1 MEQAGG
7 LIAPD
12 VLRETIDHWL
22 TDGVITEEQAE
33 AMRSDVQGAAATAPV
48 LPSTEAAA
56 ATVGEEPAT
65 PGAQGAPRREPAHAE
80 RRTSLLIEALGYLGG
95 VIILTA
101 IILVV
106 SQFWEDFTAPVR
118 LSTIGAAF
126 VLLLIAG
133 FVVPQSLGGPGIRL
147 RSVLWLGATMA
158 WAGVVGFSGNEY
170 LDLTDERLG
179 LFTAAFAVPMAA
191 ILWFLH
197 RQPLQHVAFLV
208 SITVVAGTAV
218 ALLPDPSIGVAAE
231 SLPGAMIWGVG
242 VAWFLLAWGG
252 IVRPRELGLALGS
265 ILAIFAAMTTMG
277 GDPATEAWPGAVLML
292 VTLAAL
298 VTIAVLFRDFLLLV
312 IAAIGALQG
321 MPIAM
326 SIFFPGLLW
335 AALALLVIGAALIGA
350 AIVIARSRRRE
361 RAVAGPRRDWSEG
374 SRPVAITASALA
386 LVGTAAAVVTTSLI
400 S

>member
-7 LIAPD
+7 LIAPEA
-12 VLRETIDHWL
+12 LRDSIDHWL

-33 AMRSDVQGAAATAPV
+33 AMRSDLQAQVAQAPSAQTSGA
-48 LPSTEAAA
+48 
-56 ATVGEEPAT
+56 EPA
-65 PGAQGAPRREPAHAE
+65 PEVAPAHAE
-80 RRTSLLIEALGYLGG
+80 HRTSLLIEALGYLGG

-118 LSTIGAAF
+118 LSTIAAAF
-126 VLLLIAG
+126 GLLLIAG
-133 FVVPQSLGGPGIRL
+133 FVVPQSLGGPGVRL
-147 RSVLWLGATMA
+147 RSVLWLGATIA
-158 WAGVVGFSGNEY
+158 WSGLVAFTGNEY

-179 LFTAAFAVPMAA
+179 LFAAAITIPVAA
-191 ILWFLH
+191 ILWFWH
-197 RQPLQHVAFLV
+197 RQPLQHLAFFA
-208 SITVVAGTAV
+208 SITIVAGTGV

-265 ILAIFAAMTTMG
+265 IIAIFAAMTTMG
-277 GDPATEAWPGAVLML
+277 GDPTTQAWPGAVLML

-312 IAAIGALQG
+312 IAAVGALQG

-361 RAVAGPRRDWSEG
+361 RAVSAPRRDWSKG